1 MKKIVLLT
9 TILMFASLA
18 SQAVIINPMDY
29 KDTDKA
35 YNDYIQRL
43 KQHDVYITLP
53 QNFSP
58 VNVRGVSDV
67 KNSIGHGEK
76 YLNIDCHPADI
87 EAIVE
92 DDSCQVAICYP
103 QIAVDFG
110 TSKPYYPL
118 SVHGSSAIEADLR
131 MIHDDMDLDVRPM
144 VNIIAEENMSQYA
157 NADTVA
163 IYEFDMLDR
172 LFMGNYTHAVGI
184 YLRKKDHPSLL
195 VRLMLRYHTVKD
207 KDKYIRL
214 ALDNIRFGDNP
225 SETFMGLERA
235 DSKRSDFRFP
245 TKYRKFTGILPDI
258 NDETLEELNRVKAW
272 CEAHGMKELPK
283 IDDDLLEVLNRAKRS
298 RDKSYSEADSILDSD
313 MPEDKKI
320 LKPFMCDS
328 WAQFPGDE
336 ELFDKYWEWLD
347 KNIRYPKKA
356 LEKGIEGHV
365 TVEFTVCS
373 DGSIKDIVISN
384 LSRNADESLKRE
396 AIRLFESMPRWTPA
410 TYKGKSVNS
419 HEIRTVNFKLPQNK
433 PQTDN
438 HQQTP
443 KQTVE
448 ESRIP
453 EYIYDMKSIPTAP
466 IFKGG
471 NQGLDKWIQEHL
483 QYPSD
488 AAKAKIEGRVIVEFI
503 IDKNGAVTV
512 PKVVRGI
519 NDSLN
524 NEALRVIKSMPR
536 WTPGYAHGKP
546 AKTRYTYP
554 VTFKLAKAK

>member
-9 TILMFASLA
+9 AILILASLA

-35 YNDYIQRL
+35 YNDYIERL

-67 KNSIGHGEK
+67 KNSIGRGSK
-76 YLNIDCHPADI
+76 YLNIDCQPADI

-92 DDSCQVAICYP
+92 DDSCKVAICYP

-110 TSKPYYPL
+110 NSKPYYPL
-118 SVHGSSAIEADLR
+118 SVHGSSAIEDDLR
-131 MIHDDMDLDVRPM
+131 MIHDDMYLDVRPM
-144 VNIIAEENMSQYA
+144 VNIIAEEDMSQYA

-214 ALDNIRFGDNP
+214 ALDNIHFGDNP
-225 SETFMGLERA
+225 SDTFAELEKQ
-235 DSKRSDFRFP
+235 DSRRSDFSFP
-245 TKYRKFTGILPDI
+245 TKYRMFTGILPDI

-272 CEAHGMKELPK
+272 CEEHGMKELPK
-283 IDDDLLEVLNRAKRS
+283 LNDAVLDALNRAKES
-298 RDKSYSEADSILDSD
+298 RKY
-313 MPEDKKI
+313 
-320 LKPFMCDS
+320 
-328 WAQFPGDE
+328 
-336 ELFDKYWEWLD
+336 LFD
-347 KNIRYPKKA
+347 
-356 LEKGIEGHV
+356 
-365 TVEFTVCS
+365 
-373 DGSIKDIVISN
+373 
-384 LSRNADESLKRE
+384 
-396 AIRLFESMPRWTPA
+396 
-410 TYKGKSVNS
+410 
-419 HEIRTVNFKLPQNK
+419 LPQNK
-433 PQTDN
+433 PHADN
-438 HQQTP
+438 HQPTT
-443 KQTVE
+443 KQTAE
-448 ESRIP
+448 ESRVP
-453 EYIYDMKSIPTAP
+453 EYIYDMKGIPAAP

-471 NQGLDKWIQEHL
+471 SQGLDKWIQENL
-483 QYPSD
+483 QYPAD